1 MPKNYKK
8 IDDKINLSKLI
19 QNINHEN
26 ESKKSVNSKKNKS
39 FFNRYNLNQK
49 TLESYSI
56 SNRNNTIENNRIPLN
71 LTKKLRNFN
80 LENNL
85 NVKNIKEDLLNKHL
99 LKNSRNLIKIK
110 NNGIIKKNQKDF
122 LPILTENNR
131 NIRPNI

>member
-110 NNGIIKKNQKDF
+110 NNGIIKNNQKDF